1 MKKKEKKNGKGGALV
16 LVRASTAVIKTPW
29 QKQVGRKEFIHLKLS
44 YCYSSPEKI
53 QRGSHLGQ
61 KPGGRSW
68 SRSRG
73 ECGGFLLACSPWL
86 FSILFF
92 PFLENPGPLALG
104 ASPTIA
110 CVGLLFLRS
119 HWPPAQKG
127 ERSRSPK
134 QRMDGSEYEG
144 KNSQESTSERQLIFF
159 CSGGKVYKGS

>member
-1 MKKKEKKNGKGGALV
+1 MWKKKEK
-16 LVRASTAVIKTPW
+16 W
-29 QKQVGRKEFIHLKLS
+29 E
-44 YCYSSPEKI
+44 
-53 QRGSHLGQ
+53 RGCSCLGQ
-61 KPGGRSW
+61 GFYCCDKNTMTKTSWKERVYSPQTFVLLFITREGPERISFRAETWRQELIQKPWGVWGILLTGLLPMAVQHS
-68 SRSRG
+68 
-73 ECGGFLLACSPWL
+73 FLS
-86 FSILFF
+86 
-92 PFLENPGPLALG
+92 FLENPGPLALG
-104 ASPTIA
+104 ASPTMA